1 MAIDFS
7 IINQLQHENADL
19 RTRLKEVEE
28 ILGAIRSG
36 KVDALVVST
45 EGGEQI
51 FTLEGADHSFR
62 VLIEEMS
69 EGALIITEAGDTLY
83 ANQRFA
89 EMLRRPLEKVIGSSL
104 IDWIKP
110 ADRKYFFKALLRE
123 DGKRRLVGLDIVDR
137 GGALIPSQ
145 LSLIDL
151 EEGDLQDNIAVVVAD
166 LTERNLV
173 EDTINAERL
182 TRVKMEELRKREE
195 QLRTLAENVP
205 GILQRFDR
213 QLRVV
218 WLSPAAEKVLGISV
232 EKFIGK
238 TNREMGMPEHLCN
251 LWETAMNEV
260 LDTGQPREVEFA
272 FESVD
277 GPKSF
282 ILRLAP
288 EFSAD
293 GKAEFILGLATDITD
308 RKKAEE
314 LLRESQEQLAAELE
328 ASQLLQDLSIQMI
341 QAGNVEA
348 LYDKLLSTFIKVMH
362 ADFAIIQQLHP
373 ERGKVGE
380 LYLLRDYGFGEFD
393 TKCWEWI
400 TPQTKSSC
408 GLALKSLQRVSFS
421 DVLQCD
427 YMAGGD
433 ILEQYRQA
441 GIRAVQSTPLISRTG
456 TVLGIVSTH
465 WREPHDLTE
474 SEQRN
479 LDVLARQAADL
490 IERSLAEE
498 ALLTANEGLREADMR
513 KDEFLGALSHEIRN
527 PLASITLGLSLLER
541 VVQNGEKAKQAR
553 EIMARQVAQLSHLV
567 DDLLDVT
574 RITRNL
580 ITLKL
585 EQVELN
591 GLIYRAAN
599 DYQEMFYEKGVE
611 LIVLPELTDLYV
623 EADLTRLSQVLGNLF
638 HNSLKF
644 TKAGGFCRVS
654 VSLDDLKESAVIRVE
669 DNGMGMTSKMIKSL
683 FKPFMQADESLD
695 RSQGGLGLG
704 LALVKGLVE
713 LHGGKVEAYSK
724 GLGEG
729 AVFTIYLPLSVKPSP
744 VRKDEIIS
752 KSQCQKLRVLVI
764 EDIKDVAEV
773 IKLLLVEDGHEVK
786 VASDGINGINMAKDY
801 RPDVVLCDIG
811 LPGMDGYQVARALC
825 SCEELQGTLLVSLTG
840 YARPVDI
847 QHAIE
852 AGFHCQLAK
861 PISLEELRKALSRGS
876 DEVSGT

>member
-1 MAIDFS
+1 
-7 IINQLQHENADL
+7 
-19 RTRLKEVEE
+19 
-28 ILGAIRSG
+28 
-36 KVDALVVST
+36 
-45 EGGEQI
+45 
-51 FTLEGADHSFR
+51 
-62 VLIEEMS
+62 
-69 EGALIITEAGDTLY
+69 
-83 ANQRFA
+83 
-89 EMLRRPLEKVIGSSL
+89 
-104 IDWIKP
+104 
-110 ADRKYFFKALLRE
+110 
-123 DGKRRLVGLDIVDR
+123 VGLDIVDS

-151 EEGDLQDNIAVVVAD
+151 QEGDLQDNIAVVVTD

-277 GPKSF
+277 GPKTF

-328 ASQLLQDLSIQMI
+328 ASQLLQDLSIQLI

-348 LYDKLLSTFIKVMH
+348 LYDKLLNTFIKVMH

-373 ERGKVGE
+373 ERGKEGE

-400 TPQTKSSC
+400 TPQSKSSC

-490 IERSLAEE
+490 IERSQAEE
-498 ALLTANEGLREADMR
+498 ALLTANEELREADMR

-541 VVQNGEKAKQAR
+541 VVQIE
-553 EIMARQVAQLSHLV
+553 
-567 DDLLDVT
+567 
-574 RITRNL
+574 
-580 ITLKL
+580 
-585 EQVELN
+585 
-591 GLIYRAAN
+591 
-599 DYQEMFYEKGVE
+599 
-611 LIVLPELTDLYV
+611 
-623 EADLTRLSQVLGNLF
+623 
-638 HNSLKF
+638 
-644 TKAGGFCRVS
+644 
-654 VSLDDLKESAVIRVE
+654 
-669 DNGMGMTSKMIKSL
+669 
-683 FKPFMQADESLD
+683 
-695 RSQGGLGLG
+695 
-704 LALVKGLVE
+704 
-713 LHGGKVEAYSK
+713 
-724 GLGEG
+724 
-729 AVFTIYLPLSVKPSP
+729 
-744 VRKDEIIS
+744 
-752 KSQCQKLRVLVI
+752 KSQAGQGNHGATGCPVI
-764 EDIKDVAEV
+764 
-773 IKLLLVEDGHEVK
+773 
-786 VASDGINGINMAKDY
+786 
-801 RPDVVLCDIG
+801 P
-811 LPGMDGYQVARALC
+811 
-825 SCEELQGTLLVSLTG
+825 
-840 YARPVDI
+840 
-847 QHAIE
+847 
-852 AGFHCQLAK
+852 
-861 PISLEELRKALSRGS
+861 
-876 DEVSGT
+876 SGG